1 MARPLRLLIPGGWY
15 HVMNRGN
22 RREAIYLDDTDRRR
36 FLGLLSELPDR
47 FGLEIHA
54 FELMDNHYHLVVRT
68 PEPNLS
74 ETMRWLHVTYSSRF
88 NWAHQQV
95 GHVFAGRFRAVLIQD
110 ERGVCEV
117 ARYIHL
123 NPVRIEG
130 LGLGKAEQRRAR
142 VLGTEDPGAA
152 LVARRLAVL
161 RDYRWSSW
169 RVYSGAEPKP
179 HWLETSVVLA
189 TCGGRGRAAQRA
201 ALRKFTEAPVREG
214 RLESPWERLCGN
226 LVLGDAEYA
235 ERVCREVKT
244 NADEQTEARRL
255 RRRRISW
262 SEIVR
267 AAEHALGRKWSD
279 MVSTHGD
286 WGRDGVLYVATRYG
300 GYRLVEVV
308 GEVPGLRY
316 QAAAQGVRRFS
327 RGLTNDPARERFV
340 RKLRKKLSIIWT

>member
-1 MARPLRLLIPGGWY
+1 MARPTRLLIPGGWY

-22 RREAIYLDDTDRRR
+22 RREAIYLDDMDRRR
-36 FLGLLSELPDR
+36 FLGLVSELPDR
-47 FGLEIHA
+47 FRLEIHV

-74 ETMRWLHVTYSSRF
+74 EAVRWLQVTYSSRF

-110 ERGVCEV
+110 EQGVCEV
-117 ARYIHL
+117 ARYVHL
-123 NPVRIEG
+123 NPVRIQG
-130 LGLGKAEQRRAR
+130 LGLGKAEQRRAK
-142 VLGTEDPGAA
+142 VQGTDDPGAA
-152 LVARRLAVL
+152 LVAQRLAVL
-161 RDYRWSSW
+161 RSYPWSSW

-179 HWLETSVVLA
+179 DWLETGVVLA
-189 TCGGRGRAAQRA
+189 ACGGRSTVAQRT

-235 ERVCREVKT
+235 ERVCQQAKT
-244 NADEQTEARRL
+244 NPEEQTEARRL
-255 RRRRISW
+255 GRRRVTW
-262 SEIVR
+262 SVIVR
-267 AAEHALGRKWSD
+267 AAEQALGRKWSD

-300 GYRLVEVV
+300 GHRLAEVV

-327 RGLTNDPARERFV
+327 RQLAKDPARERFV
-340 RKLRKKLSIIWT
+340 RRLRKQLSIIWT